1 MREQHMQ
8 PLQEDMRQVSGDL
21 LHAPHGGQDSDE
33 AATAVPSQAVLG
45 LQGGVVMQNW
55 YCICGN
61 FVRERRFCPRCKLMR
76 FRLERPVILDYWG
89 LNVGE
94 LSDGLPFNLP
104 VSYLAEHVLVT
115 GQTGTGKTRFAM
127 NLAVKAENHVS
138 IHPINLMIID
148 VEGEWK
154 NIIPKMKKW
163 TEYFSVDKNLKI
175 NPFDLGDPAL
185 IRDLFRETIFKGIE
199 KEYVDLSAQ
208 MNFVLQEAINESRNM
223 EELINNIK
231 NYNKQKLT
239 AIDKTKTALL
249 VRLDPFMRSPLKEIF
264 FCKKSSPDF
273 NNLDDHNVIID
284 LHALDKLV
292 AYGSELRLI
301 YNTITTYFLRKML
314 NRGTCDWVSNLFVA
328 DEAQLLVPK
337 ILQKI
342 VVTESWP
349 ATEFATRIRKRGCGL
364 VLITQSP
371 SNIEKDIFKNTSTK
385 IAFRLQHPEDT
396 KLIAEAAG
404 FTDYTEYEY
413 LSDRFSRLP
422 RKTAIVCTSGHEP
435 FLITA
440 EDFGSEEYAVEAASV
455 EESDTVEERMFDSDE
470 KQFLETLS
478 GHPFASLTE
487 RRSLLGWK
495 SQRYSSVVKRLLKDG
510 TVEEVSVKLGRGAPK
525 IFYQLS
531 GTVPSVKH
539 EFYVDWICK
548 SLEKKG
554 YSCKKN
560 KVGPDIEIP
569 EINTVIEVELG
580 KSNISGN
587 INYNVQK
594 FDRVIVCSDD
604 EQLIKSLSARKES
617 EKIFFCQIQNVVSLF
632 DLSEAQNGRTNI

>member
-1 MREQHMQ
+1 
-8 PLQEDMRQVSGDL
+8 
-21 LHAPHGGQDSDE
+21 
-33 AATAVPSQAVLG
+33 
-45 LQGGVVMQNW
+45 
-55 YCICGN
+55 
-61 FVRERRFCPRCKLMR
+61 
-76 FRLERPVILDYWG
+76 
-89 LNVGE
+89 
-94 LSDGLPFNLP
+94 
-104 VSYLAEHVLVT
+104 
-115 GQTGTGKTRFAM
+115 
-127 NLAVKAENHVS
+127 
-138 IHPINLMIID
+138 
-148 VEGEWK
+148 
-154 NIIPKMKKW
+154 
-163 TEYFSVDKNLKI
+163 
-175 NPFDLGDPAL
+175 
-185 IRDLFRETIFKGIE
+185 
-199 KEYVDLSAQ
+199 
-208 MNFVLQEAINESRNM
+208 
-223 EELINNIK
+223 
-231 NYNKQKLT
+231 
-239 AIDKTKTALL
+239 
-249 VRLDPFMRSPLKEIF
+249 MRSPLKEIF
-264 FCKKSSPDF
+264 FCKKSNPDF
-273 NNLDDHNVIID
+273 TKLDDHNVIID

-314 NRGTCDWVSNLFVA
+314 NRETCDWVSNLFVA

-435 FLITA
+435 FLIKA
-440 EDFGSEEYAVEAASV
+440 EDFESEEYRAEPELV
-455 EESDTVEERMFDSDE
+455 EESDAKDREKTFDSDD
-470 KQFLETLS
+470 KQFLESLTS
-478 GHPFASLTE
+478 NPFASLTE

-495 SQRYSSVVKRLLKDG
+495 SQRYSGVVNKLIKNR
-510 TVEEVSVKLGRGAPK
+510 TIEEVSAKLGRGAPK

-569 EINTVIEVELG
+569 EINTAIEVELG

-587 INYNVQK
+587 IHYNVQR

-604 EQLIKSLSARKES
+604 EQLIKNLSARKES
-617 EKIFFCQIQNVVSLF
+617 EKIFFSSVQNVISLF
-632 DLSEAQNGRTNI
+632 DLSKAQKGRLNI